1 MENKYKYIEELT
13 ELFFDG
19 ATSNS
24 QENELYVFFKNAKD
38 LPEHLA
44 PYKRMFG
51 YFENG
56 ITPENEKTTG
66 AGPIHIRPRR
76 TALRKT
82 AAAAAVLLL
91 LAAIPL
97 YLFNHQEKPDPY
109 KGSYIRVG
117 GVKTYDPAIVRAE
130 WEDIRREVARK
141 EMELEEMTRLP
152 DIKTAAYSAGPV
164 TESEIIMS
172 EIRKNTNFQHTAN
185 L

>member
-13 ELFFDG
+13 ELFFEG

-38 LPEHLA
+38 LPEHLV

-109 KGSYIRVG
+109 KGSYIR
-117 GVKTYDPAIVRAE
+117 R
-130 WEDIRREVARK
+130 
-141 EMELEEMTRLP
+141 
-152 DIKTAAYSAGPV
+152 
-164 TESEIIMS
+164 
-172 EIRKNTNFQHTAN
+172 RKNIRPGHRSRRVGRHPARSCPQGNGAGRNDPPARYKNSRIFRRTGDRIGNHNVRNTEKH
-185 L
+185 